1 MIHVITYYD
10 IIPGRENDYEEFVKT
25 RAAGVMKNLPVGVRL
40 EGAWN
45 PINNNNRVYTLMCMD
60 RLSTLEDLLESQDWR
75 EMIKVRDSMVTNIN
89 IEYLVPT
96 GRREKY
102 GY

>member
-1 MIHVITYYD
+1 MITYYD
-10 IIPGRENDYEEFVKT
+10 IIPGKEKEYEEFVKES
-25 RAAGVMKNLPVGVRL
+25 AAEVMKNLPAGVRM

-45 PINNNNRVYTLMCMD
+45 PINNNNRIYTLMSMD
-60 RLSTLEDLLESQDWR
+60 RLSTLEDLLESQGWQ
-75 EMIKVRDSMVTNIN
+75 EMIKVQDSMVTNIT

-96 GRREKY
+96 GCREKY

>member
-1 MIHVITYYD
+1 MIHIITYYD
-10 IIPGRENDYEEFVKT
+10 IIPGKEKEYEDFVKNV
-25 RAAGVMKNLPVGVRL
+25 AAGVMKKLPPGVQL
-40 EGAWN
+40 EGVWN
-45 PINNNNRVYTLMCMD
+45 PINNNNRIYSLMSIFRLATLD
-60 RLSTLEDLLESQDWR
+60 ELLENEDWKN
-75 EMIKVRDSMVTNIN
+75 MIKIRDSLVTNIA